1 MDAPASQ
8 LLTTSSLFQQD
19 SEILVMTIEVTD
31 GRQDVIYV
39 REGDDP
45 AALAQDFASRH
56 ALDAK
61 TTLHLERLIAQNKAA
76 ARKMMRKSASAHP
89 GLHNGVRPEGE
100 RNGSVFDRLYQRKK
114 KPPEPRP
121 VSATARKPNEA
132 SRNYGE
138 WLYFRGMQAKEALQR
153 QAQAKLQA
161 DQKAQ
166 ARQMPF
172 KPTIDRNSTMLA
184 PRIHARTEELLM
196 QKEAQKKQKIDL
208 LKAEIETD
216 RLKECSFTPKIDPR
230 SQHLSLTHSSQQ
242 PRYMD
247 LFHEAV
253 KRKERQV
260 ERSTESTKTECP
272 FKPATNGPKI
282 ETDQASFLD
291 RIVNSKRKFEE
302 EMEKVRQG
310 LVTDTDEVT
319 GQKLFRPVLQQ
330 EQRVQRTLEGGS
342 VHEHLYLLRD
352 QKKQTVEK
360 MAGEL
365 DEHFKAGQNRPKVS
379 ENSAK
384 LLEMSLKRTA
394 ERLFALLDA
403 DSDGYISVSACTV
416 EALDPKSAQI
426 LTPVLAQLTE
436 DMVSLMVFE
445 GWVEELLRTL
455 SGEARAHLMRKAG
468 KEEAAAVLSVKVSA
482 IQKSLSVKSELLAG
496 KRRQSLPEDM
506 YARQTSEKQVNST

>member
-1 MDAPASQ
+1 MDGPTSQ
-8 LLTTSSLFQQD
+8 LLTTSSLFRQD
-19 SEILVMTIEVTD
+19 SEVLVMTIEVAD

-45 AALAQDFASRH
+45 AILAQDFASRYG
-56 ALDAK
+56 LDSN
-61 TTLHLERLIAQNKAA
+61 TTLHLARLIAQNKAA
-76 ARKMMRKSASAHP
+76 AKKMMRKSASAHP
-89 GLHNGVRPEGE
+89 GLQNGAKPQGE

-114 KPPEPRP
+114 KPQEPRP
-121 VSATARKPNEA
+121 VSATARKPGEA

-138 WLYFRGMQAKEALQR
+138 WLYFRGMQAKETQQR
-153 QAQAKLQA
+153 QAQAKIQA

-172 KPTIDRNSTMLA
+172 KPTIDRNSALLA
-184 PRIHARTEELLM
+184 PRLQARTEDLLLK
-196 QKEAQKKQKIDL
+196 KEAQKQEKIAL

-230 SQHLSLTHSSQQ
+230 SQHLTLCHSSQQ

-272 FKPATNGPKI
+272 FKPTTNGPKADI
-282 ETDQASFLD
+282 DQASFLD

-302 EMEKVRQG
+302 EMAKVRQEI
-310 LVTDTDEVT
+310 VTDTDEAT

-330 EQRVQRTLEGGS
+330 DYQRTLEAGS

-352 QKKQTVEK
+352 QKQQTVHK
-360 MAGEL
+360 MAEEL
-365 DEHFKAGQNRPKVS
+365 NEHFKAAQNRSKVS

-384 LLEMSLKRTA
+384 LLEMSQKRTA
-394 ERLFALLDA
+394 ERLFALLDS
-403 DSDGYISVSACTV
+403 DSDGYISVSACNI

-426 LTPVLAQLTE
+426 LVPVLSQLTS
-436 DMVSLMVFE
+436 DMVSFLVFE
-445 GWVEELLRTL
+445 EWIEELLRTL
-455 SGEARAHLMRKAG
+455 NGEERAHLMRKAG
-468 KEEAAAVLSVKVSA
+468 KEEASPMKGTA
-482 IQKSLSVKSELLAG
+482 IQKSLSLKSDLFAR
-496 KRRQSLPEDM
+496 KRRQSLPEDL
-506 YARQTSEKQVNST
+506 YARQTSEKLVNGM